1 MKKKLVLEI
10 THQIATADVL
20 FFDFDGKELVIHFCC
35 RQHCAVHDVQDIGFY
50 QAAGKSLLWLEP
62 HAVWRS
68 GLSGDTQPRHVLYE
82 EYVRMHLMRLPL
94 WFRYHV
100 FQYHPTGLQSV
111 WSVVGA
117 CDEVFKP

>member
-1 MKKKLVLEI
+1 
-10 THQIATADVL
+10 
-20 FFDFDGKELVIHFCC
+20 
-35 RQHCAVHDVQDIGFY
+35 
-50 QAAGKSLLWLEP
+50 
-62 HAVWRS
+62 
-68 GLSGDTQPRHVLYE
+68 
-82 EYVRMHLMRLPL
+82 MHLMRLPL